1 MPAERAGRAYTRD
14 QMQAI
19 AARQDERNA
28 LSTRI
33 ACWYAVHCDYFKRR
47 VESPDKLC
55 RRGAHEKKTDE

>member
-33 ACWYAVHCDYFKRR
+33 AYDSGVR
-47 VESPDKLC
+47 
-55 RRGAHEKKTDE
+55 AHELLTLRPADEA